1 MEQEYKIAALIQRY
15 VSGDAT
21 EEERYEVERWMAE
34 SEEHGVLMEK
44 FRSDAFWQEQLAE
57 HDIFD
62 VDVAFKRF
70 RKSKRAKERRLL
82 VYRMAGVA
90 AVLFVVLGVA
100 IYSWIRIEAGS
111 KNVVQMTE
119 VLH

>member
-70 RKSKRAKERRLL
+70 RKSKRAKSVVCWLSDGRGGCCSFC
-82 VYRMAGVA
+82 GV
-90 AVLFVVLGVA
+90 
-100 IYSWIRIEAGS
+100 GS
-111 KNVVQMTE
+111 SN
-119 VLH
+119 L